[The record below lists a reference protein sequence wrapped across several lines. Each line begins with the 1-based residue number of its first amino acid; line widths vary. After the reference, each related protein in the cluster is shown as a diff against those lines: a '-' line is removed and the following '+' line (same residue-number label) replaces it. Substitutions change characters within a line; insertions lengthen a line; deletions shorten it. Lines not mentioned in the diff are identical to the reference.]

1 MRAIFVKLVSTLYQ
15 LLRSKGY
22 TRVRLQSLS
31 TNHYVLVATL
41 NGVKGRFILDT
52 GASNTCVSTEL
63 TAHFHLNAKPSEE
76 KASSASAN
84 ELDTEVAHH
93 NTLKIGSWSSQRRSV
108 VLFDLQAVNHSL
120 QKLDIEKVD
129 GIIGADILK
138 SSKGVIDYLNDWL
151 YLK

>member
-1 MRAIFVKLVSTLYQ
+1 MGTLYQ

-22 TRVRLQSLS
+22 TRARLQTLT

-41 NGVKGRFILDT
+41 NGVEGRFILDT
-52 GASNTCVSTEL
+52 GASTTCVSAEL
-63 TAHFHLNAKPSEE
+63 TAHFHLNAKPSKE

-93 NTLKIGSWSSQRRSV
+93 NELVIGSWSSKRRSV
-108 VLFDLQAVNHSL
+108 VLFDMQAVNHAL
-120 QKLDIEKVD
+120 QKLDIKSVN
-129 GIIGADILK
+129 GIIGADILQSTK
-138 SSKGVIDYLNDWL
+138 AVIDYQNDWL